1 MVCICIFHGVT
12 VQTENTLKGGIV
24 VRTIFDS
31 DHFDIQKFQIINVQI
46 YYIWTNPFC
55 DVIRSG
61 KSQDDKY
68 NTFVRSNSLNANFLE
83 FQNWNKLNS
92 SYELQA

>member
-31 DHFDIQKFQIINVQI
+31 DHFDIQKFQIINMQI
-46 YYIWTNPFC
+46 YYI
-55 DVIRSG
+55 
-61 KSQDDKY
+61 
-68 NTFVRSNSLNANFLE
+68 
-83 FQNWNKLNS
+83 
-92 SYELQA
+92 

>member
-1 MVCICIFHGVT
+1 M
-12 VQTENTLKGGIV
+12 QTENTLKGGIV
-24 VRTIFDS
+24 IRTIFDS
-31 DHFDIQKFQIINVQI
+31 DHFDIQKFQNISVQI
-46 YYIWTNPFC
+46 YFIWRNPFC

-68 NTFVRSNSLNANFLE
+68 NTFVRSNSLNANSLE